1 MKLKKHE
8 YNERKKNQVNPDE
21 LLKSELIL
29 KTRLKSY
36 KISINKI

>member
-21 LLKSELIL
+21 PLKSELIL
-29 KTRLKSY
+29 KTCNPWNLRLEF
-36 KISINKI
+36 N